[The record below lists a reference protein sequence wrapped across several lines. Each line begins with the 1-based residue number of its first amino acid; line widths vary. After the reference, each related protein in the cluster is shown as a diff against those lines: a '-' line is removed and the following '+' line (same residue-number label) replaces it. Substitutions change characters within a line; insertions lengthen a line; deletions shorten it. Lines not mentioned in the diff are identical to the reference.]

1 MTPVSP
7 CAPSPAI
14 TAAVA
19 GVGIPQRLSMPVPG
33 WQKGEFVKLTNIAS
47 CDNFFIMPPTTHEK
61 QNRMS
66 VPFSQVLHHCYENS
80 GKQQKT
86 ARHFAVLPLAARPAA
101 QDFRG
106 ERDVVR

>member
-1 MTPVSP
+1 
-7 CAPSPAI
+7 
-14 TAAVA
+14 
-19 GVGIPQRLSMPVPG
+19 MPIPG

-47 CDNFFIMPPTTHEK
+47 CDNFSIMPPTTHEK

-66 VPFSQVLHHCYENS
+66 CRSHKSCITVTKTAENS
-80 GKQQKT
+80 KKQQKT
-86 ARHFAVLPLAARPAA
+86 ARHFAVLPLAAPPAA